1 MRDWLIHNIVPLLA
15 VGIVGTTLTLYV
27 LSVTRSIEIHQEVL
41 SDMRD
46 LCLIIISFYFGS
58 SQGSKEKTELLN
70 KKEVDQFLSKT
81 L

>member
-1 MRDWLIHNIVPLLA
+1 MRDWLIHNIVPILA

-27 LSVTRSIEIHQEVL
+27 LSVTRSVEIHQEVL

-46 LCLIIISFYFGS
+46 LCLIIVGFYFGS

-70 KKEVDQFLSKT
+70 KKENEQDKKT